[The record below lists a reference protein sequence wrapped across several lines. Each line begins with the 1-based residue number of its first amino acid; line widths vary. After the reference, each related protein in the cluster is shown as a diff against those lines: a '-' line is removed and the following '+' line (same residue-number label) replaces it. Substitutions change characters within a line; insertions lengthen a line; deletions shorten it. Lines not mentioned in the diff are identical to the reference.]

1 MGPQKHVI
9 VRSVE
14 SGEIKKSLNSA
25 KKHALVKNKT
35 LPDRGFN
42 ESRCN
47 DSTG

>member
-25 KKHALVKNKT
+25 KKHALVKKKK
-35 LPDRGFN
+35 LYQIEALMRKVMM
-42 ESRCN
+42 R
-47 DSTG
+47 